1 MKELDENITPA
12 NIGGMGPVSLPVD
25 GELGSGDIP
34 AGSGD
39 AKKEYKKKKKKM
51 KKLQNFESFTNKPLT
66 ISESVMAELDIIRQE
81 SDSISDFISNV
92 FKTPGFKKFKG
103 DKGFKQFLEL
113 TFDYA
118 EEGELTEGRSI
129 NKIQKEYSKV
139 VNDMAEVVVNWKAA
153 KESGDAK
160 AEANFLVKLKD
171 LTSKKKSLM
180 SELDDAVGI
189 KDLNIEL
196 AESEEITE
204 AAQKSSGLV
213 QFAEDEKSEGK
224 NAEIHLAVFNGTSIE
239 AQSTT
244 KTWDDGVPVT
254 KYFTRGGFKKIAPK
268 GDIYII
274 ESNDW
279 WYFENKGTWYAV
291 KRADYG
297 TPPFEY

>member
-1 MKELDENITPA
+1 MKELEENITPA
-12 NIGGMGPVSLPVD
+12 NIGGMGPVLLPTATQV
-25 GELGSGDIP
+25 GSGDVP

-39 AKKEYKKKKKKM
+39 AEEEYKKKKKKM
-51 KKLQNFESFTNKPLT
+51 KKLQSFESFTNRPTT
-66 ISESVMAELDIIRQE
+66 ITESVMAELDIIRQE

-92 FKTPGFKKFKG
+92 FKTPGFRKFKG

-118 EEGELTEGRSI
+118 EEGELTEGKSI
-129 NKIQKEYSKV
+129 SKIQKEYSKV
-139 VNDMAEVVVNWKAA
+139 VNDMAEMVTNWKAA

-160 AEANFLVKLKD
+160 AESNFLQKLKD
-171 LTSKKKSLM
+171 LTAKKKGLLSD
-180 SELDDAVGI
+180 LDAAVGI

-196 AESEEITE
+196 AESNINE
-204 AAQKSSGLV
+204 ASKSSGLV

-224 NAEIHLAVFNGTSIE
+224 DAEIHLAKFDGTNIE
-239 AQSTT
+239 AQSTN

-254 KYFTRGGFKKIAPK
+254 KYFTKGGYKTISPK

-279 WYFENKGTWYAV
+279 WYFEYKGTWYAV
-291 KRADYG
+291 KKADYG